1 MTHESPPLL
10 HSLMATQWTWAKHTN
25 MRPVSADFERR
36 SGACFLLRAGG
47 ATGWLAVHFLCE
59 LRWMRVGTKC
69 LVTRCFTLL
78 QKTDMLTAAD
88 TSVAL
93 SQSKQE
99 TDSLQAPFCPPLSD
113 GTSLFPS
120 AGTARAVRIL
130 LTGTERAP
138 TGGYHPL
145 THQHYHTFT
154 TKTGKKVMFFYSWK
168 ISEIQPR
175 LLLSNKILL
184 SKINK

>member
-1 MTHESPPLL
+1 
-10 HSLMATQWTWAKHTN
+10 
-25 MRPVSADFERR
+25 
-36 SGACFLLRAGG
+36 
-47 ATGWLAVHFLCE
+47 
-59 LRWMRVGTKC
+59 MRVGTKHF
-69 LVTRCFTLL
+69 VTRCFTLL

-99 TDSLQAPFCPPLSD
+99 TDSPQAPFHPPLSD

-130 LTGTERAP
+130 PTGTETAP

-145 THQHYHTFT
+145 TNQHYHTFT
-154 TKTGKKVMFFYSWK
+154 TKTGKKSCSFIAGKSVK
-168 ISEIQPR
+168 
-175 LLLSNKILL
+175 SNQGFC
-184 SKINK
+184 